1 MLMIV
6 KTQQHHVM
14 GVLFAVL
21 SAGTLLGQNTTGTL
35 VGHIADPAG
44 AAVPNAK
51 VSIIETDTKDV
62 RSVATNSNGDYT
74 APLLKPGHYE
84 VQVESAGFKAE
95 TQSGIL
101 LNVDQT
107 VRTDIALTIG
117 STSDTISVSA
127 AAVSLDT
134 DSASVGEVI
143 GGKLIGD
150 LPLNGRNFQ
159 DLLITTP
166 GAVNNGGGEQGTQRI
181 VISGDGNSSIGV
193 GGARGASNG
202 YTLDGSSIIDLGEQS
217 PAFQPSLD
225 DIDEFKVQSKVYS
238 ASYGFNATQV
248 TLSSKGGTNLYH
260 GSAFEY
266 LRNNYVD
273 ATPHGSTPG
282 VTIPLLQQNQFGY
295 SLGGPVRIP
304 KLYNGRDKTF
314 FFANYEGFRQNVAGG
329 STTLVPTADQLAGR
343 FSQSLLGVVQPNG
356 GRTQCGKTYKPGD
369 PLPLFDPQT
378 GCPFPL
384 VDGIYTVPSG
394 RISALGKLAQR
405 PGLYF
410 PASGPNLI
418 PKVLGGPNYAVN
430 TTTTLKYDQ
439 QNYRIDQTLGKN
451 DSAFF
456 HMTWHNE
463 NEVQGAQ
470 TPASGLLN
478 LQPARFYTL
487 TETHTFTPSF
497 TNQFRIGYVQAI
509 SGYHEPLAITNS
521 DLASLNLPSPYQ
533 LSIDGYPR
541 LIFGSSNS
549 STLNDQINPSAV
561 SQESP
566 VSHTSTTWDGSD
578 SAYKVI
584 GRHSL
589 SVGAEL
595 RRNRYKYL
603 IGGGLGYFT
612 FNGQYSGDDIA
623 DLLLG
628 SPAGINTVQVGPLA
642 SPTLGATGHMH
653 LNSFAGYVQDDWKAT
668 TDLTLNLGLRYE
680 FHQTPFEESG
690 DMFSPDFSAPQGAL
704 YVANKSIAATYGGT
718 NPFGGSLYI
727 PTSGNTVL
735 TGSQKSTFAPR
746 VGFAYRPYHD
756 DKTVIRGGFGI
767 FYDSYEANELANSS
781 GFYPLSTGV
790 STTSSTLPLSYP
802 APYNMNALP
811 AAASSGPV
819 VSEWMPNSPSTGD
832 TNPNSPLGFI
842 VQIGGNYRQPYVE
855 SWAFG
860 IERELPL
867 KTTLEIDYVGNKLT
881 HLFDRQNPN
890 QPYLCNAATS
900 CAVTQVG
907 SNGYNPTVPNQD
919 RVPYKNLG
927 TLVNTL
933 FNGWGNYNALDVKV
947 EHRTSDLTLITSYTW
962 SKQMDTASS
971 VAGLSGDA
979 AGWAG
984 PQDSHNVAGDYSRG
998 DFNVGQRLVVSGV
1011 YSLPVGRGKAI
1022 LPHANRLLEEAV
1034 GGWQA
1039 AGIILLQG
1047 GLPFSVVASD
1057 IGGSTGTYAE
1067 RANRNLSRPP
1077 AGFHKSYNQWFSSST
1092 IPNDPNAEYTQP
1104 LPGLFGTSQR
1114 NDING
1119 PGQEDFDL
1127 SAFKTFAIVE
1137 NFNMQLRADAFN
1149 ALNHYNPGGPN
1160 ANLGPTAGYINPTSS
1175 QRDARILQGSLR
1187 LTF

>member
-1 MLMIV
+1 MNAKVSPKYLI
-6 KTQQHHVM
+6 
-14 GVLFAVL
+14 GALLAVV
-21 SAGTLLGQNTTGTL
+21 STGTLLGQNTTGTI
-35 VGHIADPAG
+35 VGHIKDPAG
-44 AAVPNAK
+44 AAIPNAK

-62 RSVATNSNGDYT
+62 RSVVTNSNGDYT
-74 APLLKPGHYE
+74 APLLKPGHY
-84 VQVESAGFKAE
+84 QVEVESPGFKGE

-107 VRTDIALTIG
+107 VRTDISLTVG
-117 STSDTISVSA
+117 STAETVSVSA

-143 GGKLIGD
+143 SGKLIGD

-193 GGARGASNG
+193 GGSRGASNG

-225 DIDEFKVQSKVYS
+225 DIDEFKVQTKVYS

-248 TLSSKGGTNLYH
+248 TLSSKGGTNSFH

-273 ATPHGSTPG
+273 ATPHGSMPG

-295 SLGGPVRIP
+295 SVGGPARIP
-304 KLYNGRDKTF
+304 KIYNGRDKTF

-329 STTLVPTADQLAGR
+329 GKALVPTLDQLAGN
-343 FSQSLLGVVQPNG
+343 FSQEFLGVIPAGG
-356 GRTQCGKTYKPGD
+356 GRTQCGKTYNPGD
-369 PLPLFDPQT
+369 PFPLFDPQT

-384 VDGIYTVPSG
+384 VNGVYSIPGGS
-394 RISALGKLAQR
+394 ISALGKLAQR

-410 PASGPNLI
+410 PASGPDLT
-418 PKVLGGPNYAVN
+418 PLVLGGPNYAVN

-439 QNYRIDQTLGKN
+439 QNYRIDQTIGKN
-451 DSAFF
+451 DTAFF

-463 NEVQGAQ
+463 NESQGGQ

-478 LQPARFYTL
+478 VQPARFYTF
-487 TETHTFTPSF
+487 TETHTFTPTF
-497 TNQFRIGYVQAI
+497 TNQFRIGYVAAT
-509 SGYHEPLAITNS
+509 SGYHEPLAITEA
-521 DLASLNLPSPYQ
+521 DLDSLNLPSPYH
-533 LSIDGYPR
+533 LSLDGYPR
-541 LIFGSSNS
+541 LLFGNS
-549 STLNDQINPSAV
+549 DASTLNDQINPSPV

-566 VSHTSTTWDGSD
+566 VSHISTTWDGSD
-578 SAYKVI
+578 TAYKVI

-603 IGGGLGYFT
+603 VGGGLGYFT
-612 FNGQYSGDDIA
+612 FDGQYSGDDIA

-628 SPAGINTVQVGPLA
+628 VPAGIDTVQVGPLA
-642 SPTLGATGHMH
+642 SPTLGATGHVH
-653 LNSFAGYVQDDWKAT
+653 LNSFGVYVQDDWKAT
-668 TDLTLNLGLRYE
+668 SDLTLNLGLRYE
-680 FHQTPFEESG
+680 YHQTPFEEDG
-690 DMFSPDFSAPQGAL
+690 DMFSPDFSAPEGAL

-727 PTSGNTVL
+727 PTSGNSVL

-746 VGFAYRPYHD
+746 VGFAYRPFHD
-756 DKTVIRGGFGI
+756 DKTVVRGGFGL
-767 FYDSYEANELANSS
+767 FYDSYESNEFSNSS
-781 GFYPLSTGV
+781 GFYPLSEGV
-790 STTSSTLPLSYP
+790 STNTGSGVLPLSYP
-802 APYNMNALP
+802 AFYNMNALP
-811 AAASSGPV
+811 AASTSGPV
-819 VSEWMPNSPSTGD
+819 VSEWLPNSPSTGD
-832 TNPNSPLGFI
+832 TNGNSPLGFI

-855 SWAFG
+855 NWAFG
-860 IERELPL
+860 IERELPY
-867 KTTLEIDYVGNKLT
+867 KTTLEVDYVGNKMT

-890 QPYLCNAATS
+890 QPYQCNAATS
-900 CAVTQVG
+900 CEVTE
-907 SNGYNPTVPNQD
+907 PTPNNYVPTTPNQD

-947 EHRTSDLTLITSYTW
+947 EHRTSDLSLITSYTW

-1011 YSLPVGRGKAI
+1011 YSLPVGRGKAV
-1022 LPHANRLLEEAV
+1022 LPNASRLLDEAI

-1039 AGIILLQG
+1039 AGIILFQG
-1047 GLPFSVVASD
+1047 GLPFSVTAPD
-1057 IGGSTGTYAE
+1057 LGGSTGTYAE
-1067 RANRNLSRPP
+1067 RANRNLSKPP
-1077 AGFHKSYNQWFSSST
+1077 VGFHRSNNEWFSSSVAF
-1092 IPNDPNAEYTQP
+1092 NDPNAEYTQP
-1104 LPGLFGTSQR
+1104 LPGLYGNSQR
-1114 NDING
+1114 NDVNG

-1127 SAFKTFAIVE
+1127 SAIKVFPIVE
-1137 NFNMQLRADAFN
+1137 SLNMQFRVDAFN

-1160 ANLGPTAGYINPTSS
+1160 SGLGTGAGFIDPSSS
-1175 QRDARILQGSLR
+1175 QRNARILQASAR
-1187 LTF
+1187 FTF